1 MRSTYFSRSDFPKS
15 KSDLFGDI
23 TAGLTV
29 AIVALPLAIG
39 FAVTTGMSAASGI
52 TTAIIAGFVAALF
65 GGSRYQVSGPT
76 GAMTVV
82 LIPIV
87 TQYGVAAIPALGL
100 MAGFIVI
107 IAAVFRAG
115 YVINRV
121 PWAVVEGFTVGIAL
135 VIALQQIP
143 LALDFPKGS
152 GDRTYLV
159 AWHTV
164 QGAVSAGLNWSSIGA
179 VVLTLLIKFNYPKI
193 SRRFK
198 FKVHIPASIVA
209 ILVITAGSLA
219 PQLNLNTIGDIPRS
233 IGKWSGGLIEL
244 NSLSHLI
251 LPAILIALLAAI
263 ESLLSA
269 RVADGMV
276 HAQGDEKY
284 NPNKELIG
292 QGLAT
297 IGSSLFGG
305 MPATGAIAR
314 TSVNVRNHAKTRI
327 ASMAHAVIL
336 LLIVLLFAPLVSAIP
351 TAAIAGVLIGTS
363 YRILNPAA
371 IRESLKTTYAEA
383 IVLII
388 TATVTLL
395 VDLSWGIGVGIVA
408 HFVAKLINKGR

>member
-1 MRSTYFSRSDFPKS
+1 F
-15 KSDLFGDI
+15 LG
-23 TAGLTV
+23 
-29 AIVALPLAIG
+29 
-39 FAVTTGMSAASGI
+39 
-52 TTAIIAGFVAALF
+52 ALF

-87 TQYGVAAIPALGL
+87 TQYGAAAIPALGV
-100 MAGFIVI
+100 MAGAIVL
-107 IAAVFRAG
+107 IAAVLRAG
-115 YVINRV
+115 SVINRV

-164 QGAVSAGLNWSSIGA
+164 QGAVSAGLNWNSIAA

-193 SRRFK
+193 AHRFK
-198 FKVHIPASIVA
+198 FKFHVPASIVA

-219 PQLNLNTIGDIPRS
+219 PQLSLSTIGDIPRS
-233 IGKWSGGLIEL
+233 IGKWSGNLIEF
-244 NSLSHLI
+244 NTLSHLI
-251 LPAILIALLAAI
+251 FPAILIALLAAI

-276 HAQGDEKY
+276 HAQGNEKY

-314 TSVNVRNHAKTRI
+314 TSVNVRNHAKSRV
-327 ASMAHAVIL
+327 ASMTHAVI
-336 LLIVLLFAPLVSAIP
+336 
-351 TAAIAGVLIGTS
+351 
-363 YRILNPAA
+363 
-371 IRESLKTTYAEA
+371 
-383 IVLII
+383 
-388 TATVTLL
+388 
-395 VDLSWGIGVGIVA
+395 
-408 HFVAKLINKGR
+408 

>member
-1 MRSTYFSRSDFPKS
+1 MNISYLSRNDFPKS
-15 KSDLFGDI
+15 KSEFYSDLA
-23 TAGLTV
+23 AGLTV

-52 TTAIIAGFVAALF
+52 TTAIIAGFIAALL

-87 TQYGVAAIPALGL
+87 TQYGATAIPALGV
-100 MAGFIVI
+100 MAGLIVV
-107 IAAVFRAG
+107 IAAICGAG
-115 YVINRV
+115 SIINRV

-159 AWHTV
+159 AWHTL
-164 QGAVSAGLNWSSIGA
+164 QGAISAGLNWSSIGA

-193 SRRFK
+193 SNRFK

-209 ILVITAGSLA
+209 IFIVTAGSIA
-219 PQLNLNTIGDIPRS
+219 SQINLNTIGDIPRS
-233 IGKWSGGLIEL
+233 IGNWSGGLIEL

-276 HAQGDEKY
+276 HARGEEKY

-327 ASMAHAVIL
+327 ASMSHAVIL
-336 LLIVLLFAPLVSAIP
+336 LLIVLLFAPLVSSIP

-383 IVLII
+383 SVLII

-395 VDLSWGIGVGIVA
+395 VDLIWGIGVGIVA

>member
-1 MRSTYFSRSDFPKS
+1 MSISYLSRNDFPKS
-15 KSDLFGDI
+15 KSEFYSDLA
-23 TAGLTV
+23 AGLTV

-52 TTAIIAGFVAALF
+52 TTAIIAGFIAALF

-87 TQYGVAAIPALGL
+87 TQYGVTAIPALGV
-100 MAGFIVI
+100 MAGLIVV
-107 IAAVFRAG
+107 IAAICRAG
-115 YVINRV
+115 SIINRV

-143 LALDFPKGS
+143 LALDIPKGS

-159 AWHTV
+159 AWHTL
-164 QGAVSAGLNWSSIGA
+164 QDAIDAGINWSSITA
-179 VVLTLLIKFNYPKI
+179 VILTLVVKFNYPKLAH
-193 SRRFK
+193 RYK

-209 ILVITAGSLA
+209 ILTITAGSLA
-219 PQLNLNTIGDIPRS
+219 FDLNLNSIGDIPRS
-233 IGKWSGGLIEL
+233 IGTWSVDLIEL
-244 NSLSHLI
+244 NSLGHLI
-251 LPAILIALLAAI
+251 LPAALIAILAAI

-276 HAQGDEKY
+276 HAQGSEKY
-284 NPNKELIG
+284 DPNKELFG

-314 TSVNVRNHAKTRI
+314 TSVNVRNHAKSRV
-327 ASMAHAVIL
+327 ASMAHAMIL
-336 LLIVLLFAPLVSAIP
+336 LLIVLLLAPVVSAIP

-363 YRILNPAA
+363 YRILNPAS

-383 IVLII
+383 SVLVI
-388 TATVTLL
+388 TASVTLL
-395 VDLSWGIGVGIVA
+395 IDLIWGIGVGIVA
-408 HFVAKLINKGR
+408 HFVAKLVNRGR